1 MLPTN
6 RRQLVEDTLYADMTQ
21 VARFSAH
28 LLNRPLRLYQQEVA
42 TAIVDSVLQAK
53 GLTFAVMMSRQA
65 GKNETSAHIE
75 AFLMNYF
82 QRRGGNIVKVSPTFK
97 PQTINSVLRLEALF
111 ERSDLPNT
119 ESQHG
124 YMLCVGRARC
134 SFYSG
139 APGASVVGAT
149 ADILLEAD
157 EAQDLDATKWN
168 KEFRPMGA
176 STNVTSV
183 LWGTAWTAN
192 TLLAETVRSLR
203 LREAQDGQRR
213 VFAIPWPRVAKE
225 LPAYGRYVRA
235 EIDRLGPQ
243 HPLIRTQYD
252 LEEITARGGMFPV
265 GLRLMMRG
273 QHARARQPVDCSPRT
288 AEGRGLT
295 RTVGRG
301 QAHVITL
308 DVAGEAEDRLQ
319 GSFLRTDEPRR
330 DSTAL
335 TVFSVEHMASA
346 TPRTVGGSLP
356 RYLVQDRY
364 LWTGAPHHG
373 LLPAIVQIARI
384 WGAVQIIVDATGIG
398 AGLTSFLRAEL
409 GERVMP
415 FIFGATSKSQLGWD
429 FLALCNS
436 GRFLDH
442 ADDGSPEQAQFW
454 REVEAADY
462 EIVDDASRR
471 MRWGVADPHIHD
483 DLLISAALI
492 AAAEPTSAPQPS
504 VIIEADDA
512 LARRRSIL

>member
-1 MLPTN
+1 
-6 RRQLVEDTLYADMTQ
+6 
-21 VARFSAH
+21 
-28 LLNRPLRLYQQEVA
+28 
-42 TAIVDSVLQAK
+42 
-53 GLTFAVMMSRQA
+53 MMSRQA
-65 GKNETSAHIE
+65 GQNETSAHIE
-75 AFLMNYF
+75 AFLLNYF
-82 QRRGGNIVKVSPTFK
+82 RMRGGGIVKVSPTFK
-97 PQTINSVLRLEALF
+97 PQTINSVLRLESLF

-213 VFAIPWPRVAKE
+213 VFSIPWPRVAEE
-225 LPAYGRYVRA
+225 LPAYGRYVRG

-252 LEEITARGGMFPV
+252 LEEITPRGGVFPV

-273 QHARARQPVDCSPRT
+273 QHPRARQPVDCSPPPYGSGQ
-288 AEGRGLT
+288 APSFGSGQAPAFC
-295 RTVGRG
+295 GSG
-301 QAHVITL
+301 QAHILTL

-335 TVFSVEHMASA
+335 TVFSVEHLKS
-346 TPRTVGGSLP
+346 GLP

-373 LLPAIVQIARI
+373 LLPAIVRIAQI

-409 GERVMP
+409 GERVIP
-415 FIFGATSKSQLGWD
+415 FVFGATSKSQLGWD

-442 ADDGSPEQAQFW
+442 TDDGSPEQAQFW

-471 MRWGVADPHIHD
+471 MRWGVADPLIHD

-492 AAAEPTSAPQPS
+492 GAAEPTSAPQAS
-504 VIIEADDA
+504 VIIDADDA
-512 LARRRSIL
+512 LARKQSIL